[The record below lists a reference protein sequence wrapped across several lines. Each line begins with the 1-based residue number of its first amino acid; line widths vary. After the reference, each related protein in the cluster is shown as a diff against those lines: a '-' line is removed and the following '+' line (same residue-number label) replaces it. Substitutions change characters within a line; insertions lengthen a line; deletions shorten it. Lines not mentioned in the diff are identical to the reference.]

1 VNQPLA
7 ALVVALAGAYGV
19 HLLYTAVV
27 SRWSGFGPGPSSGQ
41 PRARARS
48 LRQWMTQAGLGEV
61 RAGEFAGVVV
71 ALAALGASVGY
82 ALFGAVIPALLIGVA
97 AGAFPLTSYRARRRA
112 RLARAREAWPA
123 MIEEIRILTSTAGMS
138 IPQALF
144 EVGRRAPEELQ
155 PAFEL
160 AHREWLLS
168 TDFAR
173 CTNVLKQRLADP
185 TADATCETLL
195 VAHDLGGIDLD
206 RRLAALA
213 EDRLADV
220 EGRKEA
226 QARQAGARFARRF
239 VLIVPFG
246 MALAG
251 MSVGTGRAA
260 YRTAEGQLAVLLAL
274 MIIGA
279 CWVWAGR
286 IMALPDERRV
296 FAE

>member
-1 VNQPLA
+1 MSRPLA
-7 ALVVALAGAYGV
+7 ALLVALAGAYGV
-19 HLLYTAVV
+19 HLLYTALAL
-27 SRWSGFGPGPSSGQ
+27 RWRGLGPGPSPGTRPS
-41 PRARARS
+41 RALTA
-48 LRQWMTQAGLGEV
+48 RQWMAQAGLADV
-61 RAGEFAGVVV
+61 RTDEFLGVVL
-71 ALAALGASVGY
+71 ALAVAGAAVGF
-82 ALFGAVIPALLIGVA
+82 ALFGGVVAALLLGAA
-97 AGAFPLTSYRARRRA
+97 AGTFPLASYRARRRN
-112 RLARAREAWPA
+112 RQARAREAWPA

-144 EVGRRAPEELQ
+144 EVGRRAPAELR
-155 PAFEL
+155 PAFDL

-168 TDFAR
+168 TDFDR
-173 CTNVLKQRLADP
+173 CTQVLKERLADP

-195 VAHDLGGIDLD
+195 VAHELGGVDLD

-226 QARQAGARFARRF
+226 RARQAGARFARRF

-246 MALAG
+246 MAIAG

-260 YRTAEGQLAVLLAL
+260 YQTAEGQLAVVVAL
-274 MIIGA
+274 VMIGS

-296 FAE
+296 FTE